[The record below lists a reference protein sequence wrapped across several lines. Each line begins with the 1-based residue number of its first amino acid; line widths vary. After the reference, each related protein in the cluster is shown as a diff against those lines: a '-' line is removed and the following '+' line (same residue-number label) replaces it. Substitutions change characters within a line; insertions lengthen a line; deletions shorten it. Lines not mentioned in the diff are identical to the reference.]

1 MKYSGQKVTWDC
13 VWFGSYPQSEAT
25 SDDSTYNELVSSD
38 AWDDNN
44 EATINGTKYRR
55 MKAQDATFANCSDK
69 EDSYSYNWSDQTTY
83 HYFQY
88 EPIKWRVLNVS
99 AEEALLVS
107 DAALDDQKYNTNDMP
122 VTWEKSSM
130 RSWLNGYGASSNEPK
145 TDYTSHNFG

>member
-83 HYFQY
+83 HYFKY

-130 RSWLNGYGASSNEPK
+130 RSWLNGYGASSNEPE